1 MTGIADAY
9 RGERRPRPISSSKP
23 VPNPSPW
30 SLKTSLKTRL
40 GKHEMIY
47 AMELRD
53 DLPKTAV
60 GKLSKKMP
68 HDQLAQE
75 TKTA

>member
-1 MTGIADAY
+1 
-9 RGERRPRPISSSKP
+9 
-23 VPNPSPW
+23 
-30 SLKTSLKTRL
+30 
-40 GKHEMIY
+40 
-47 AMELRD
+47 MELRD

-60 GKLSKKMP
+60 GKLSKKML